1 MVHGATCVLP
11 LEHCLL
17 WVATALEVANIMKNK
32 DRLDQLKGQVL
43 LPLDGERKVV
53 RLKASDAEAYL
64 WFKHIKVTLKL
75 GK

>member
-1 MVHGATCVLP
+1 MLKDY
-11 LEHCLL
+11 LL
-17 WVATALEVANIMKNK
+17 QCSTKKRKQTIMSGIYKDNK

-53 RLKASDAEAYL
+53 RLKASDAEAYM